1 MVERIPQDGDAL
13 IAPIMLAVLKRKD
26 LKERIRG
33 RGTRAPERSS
43 ERYLKHFDEIWQLQ
57 SFLLSEADRTKTP
70 IIVNGDRDKVVREI
84 MRTVID
90 MLSKDFTLTAEEVFQ

>member
-33 RGTRAPERSS
+33 RGTRAPERRS
-43 ERYLKHFDEIWQLQ
+43 ELYLKHFDEIWQLQ

-70 IIVNGDRDKVVREI
+70 IIFNIDRDKVIPEI
-84 MRTVID
+84 MRTVIVL
-90 MLSKDFTLTAEEVFQ
+90 LS